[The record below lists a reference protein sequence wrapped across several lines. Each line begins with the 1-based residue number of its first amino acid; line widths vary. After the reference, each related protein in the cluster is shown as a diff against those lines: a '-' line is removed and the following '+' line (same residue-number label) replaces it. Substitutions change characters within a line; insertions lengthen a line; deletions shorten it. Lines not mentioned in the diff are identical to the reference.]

1 MSNPTTSL
9 FDRPVSEQAGL
20 WLVSALSVFALVWFV
35 LLSPKLS
42 EQRELRNALELQED
56 LLKKEPHIREELEAL
71 ERTLAENL
79 TAEAEMLAA
88 FVTAADVEVV
98 LSSVS
103 QAAHDSSVLVR
114 SVERQKEIEGEI
126 FVDVPLRISIDGSY
140 SQVEEFLRRV
150 SSLSKLLL
158 VTRLTIYNS
167 AVDGAR
173 TSLSVDCL
181 ISAYRALED
190 GGKPSGLKR

>member
-79 TAEAEMLAA
+79 MAEAGMLAA

-158 VTRLTIYNS
+158 VTRLTIHNS

-181 ISAYRALED
+181 ISAYRALAD

>member
-1 MSNPTTSL
+1 
-9 FDRPVSEQAGL
+9 
-20 WLVSALSVFALVWFV
+20 
-35 LLSPKLS
+35 
-42 EQRELRNALELQED
+42 LQED